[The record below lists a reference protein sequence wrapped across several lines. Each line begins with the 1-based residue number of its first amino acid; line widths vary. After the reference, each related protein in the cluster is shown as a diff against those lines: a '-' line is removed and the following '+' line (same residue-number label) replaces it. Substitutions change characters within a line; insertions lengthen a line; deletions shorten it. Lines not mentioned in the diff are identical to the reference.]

1 MRKLLL
7 IAGAGAVLLA
17 GGCATSG
24 GYAGGGVGFGYNYN
38 GPSDVWYDGYYGPYT
53 DGYWNDGGA
62 FFFRGGDGHYYRDQ
76 ADHFRTQSF
85 VGSQQFAAKH
95 RHR

>member
-7 IAGAGAVLLA
+7 LAALGGAMALSA
-17 GGCATSG
+17 CATSG

-38 GPSDVWYDGYYGPYT
+38 APADVWYDGYYGPYS

-62 FFFRGGDGHYYRDQ
+62 FFFRGSDGHYYRDQ
-76 ADHFRTQSF
+76 ANHFRSQSF
-85 VGSQQFAAKH
+85 VGGEHFSAAH
-95 RHR
+95 RRR